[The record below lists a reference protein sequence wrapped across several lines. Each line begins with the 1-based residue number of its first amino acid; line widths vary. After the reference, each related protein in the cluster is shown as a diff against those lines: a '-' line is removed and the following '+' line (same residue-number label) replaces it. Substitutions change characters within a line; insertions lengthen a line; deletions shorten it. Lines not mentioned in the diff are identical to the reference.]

1 MLYGLEEYALT
12 AGCLSAFVGIIYLS
26 IALRKDIRGALAA
39 AGISKKHILLALAV
53 MLVFI
58 VVEISTVKP
67 TQQLFF
73 DDAIY
78 QAGAQSLLHMGQAW
92 MCNYGTPTHCI
103 AGQVY
108 HEPIG
113 TSFLLAIAFL
123 FFGIS
128 RSVAF
133 YAFIAMAALSVFLV
147 FLLGALIF
155 KNPYAALFSALILAF
170 SPILLVWAA
179 PTTSDLPS
187 MLFSIF
193 AFFSLMVFLHKKTYS
208 SLLFALLSFAI
219 ATYMKVNMF
228 IFLFLLPI
236 FYILLDARGIKGSIS
251 YALKLL
257 RKSFLDVRLIASLLV
272 FLLIM
277 LPELL
282 YVVQQNSIPSN
293 YGDTGV
299 IIWMTC
305 SNPATPLNVTSKFS
319 LQNFRANI
327 CANLNFWVNAYGT
340 AQYPVMQPFVFT
352 ILALIGASFLI
363 LHKRKKVLLS
373 LSLWF
378 FSFFIVYTAFYA
390 GSVLYGV
397 DWRFMLVVIPV
408 TALLGGYALS
418 SFIGLVKR
426 FSKKGIFLYAAIAFS
441 ISIIAYPTIALY
453 PQLSINPAE
462 IIQAQGARFYE
473 NFVYSNIS
481 SIPKNCLVFTFDPTL
496 FNINNRAATQ
506 FSNLSII
513 ENPAGFNEYMH
524 QYGCLAIDYG
534 YWCASTTPATKQYCD
549 YSLSRFKVKLLSSA
563 YLPTIGAT
571 YSIYQ
576 ILGLNGTR

>member
-12 AGCLSAFVGIIYLS
+12 AGCLSAFIGIVYLI
-26 IALRKDIRGALAA
+26 IALRKGIKDALASS
-39 AGISKKHILLALAV
+39 GINKKHIMLALVVA
-53 MLVFI
+53 LVFI
-58 VVEISTVKP
+58 ALELIMVKP

-78 QAGAQSLLHMGQAW
+78 QGGAQSLLHMGQAW
-92 MCNYGTPTHCI
+92 MCNYGTPTQCF

-128 RSVAF
+128 RFVAF
-133 YAFIAMAALSVFLV
+133 YAFILLAAVSVFLV
-147 FLLGALIF
+147 FLLGALLF

-193 AFFSLMVFLHKKTYS
+193 AVFSLMVFLHKKTYS

-219 ATYMKVNMF
+219 AAYMKVNAF
-228 IFLFLLPI
+228 IFLLLLPF
-236 FYILLDARGIKGSIS
+236 FYVLLDERGIKASIS
-251 YALKLL
+251 YVIKLV
-257 RKSFLDVRLIASLLV
+257 RKSLLDVRLLAILLV
-272 FLLIM
+272 FLLV
-277 LPELL
+277 LFPEVF

-293 YGDTGV
+293 YGNTGV
-299 IIWMTC
+299 TIWTSC
-305 SNPATPLNVTSKFS
+305 SNPATPLNVTSKINM
-319 LQNFRANI
+319 QNFHANI
-327 CANLNFWVNAYGT
+327 CANLNFWVNEYGK
-340 AQYPVMQPFVFT
+340 AQYPIMQPWIFT
-352 ILALIGASFLI
+352 LLALIGAIFLI
-363 LHKRKKVLLS
+363 LHKRKRVLLS

-378 FSFFIVYTAFYA
+378 FSFFLMYTAFYA

-408 TALLGGYALS
+408 TALLGGYALA

-426 FSKKGIFLYAAIAFS
+426 FSKKGIFLAVAIAVS
-441 ISIIAYPTIALY
+441 VSIIAYPTIALY
-453 PQLSINPAE
+453 PQLSINPAN

-473 NFVYSNIS
+473 NFVYSNAS
-481 SIPKNCLVFTFDPTL
+481 LIPKNCLVFTFDPTL

-513 ENPAGFNEYMH
+513 ENPAGFSEYMK

-534 YWCASTTPATKQYCD
+534 YWCASTTPATKEYCN
-549 YSLSRFKVKLLSSA
+549 YALSRFKVKLISSA
-563 YLPTIGAT
+563 YLPNISAT
-571 YSIYQ
+571 YSIYE
-576 ILGLNGTR
+576 IVGLNGTS